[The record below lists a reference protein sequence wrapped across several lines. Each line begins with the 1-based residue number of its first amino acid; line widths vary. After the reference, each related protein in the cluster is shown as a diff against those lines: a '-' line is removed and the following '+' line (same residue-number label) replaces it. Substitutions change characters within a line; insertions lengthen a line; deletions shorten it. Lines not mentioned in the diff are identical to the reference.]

1 MSFGRPGTLN
11 AQPISFI
18 LKFTF
23 IQNNENHCMS
33 ISSTKQSATAKSFSS
48 KPKQK
53 PASSSTAVALKP
65 TSERSQ
71 ADQRKAL
78 TAGAVGATAASFAQ
92 REAAVRGKSQFLL
105 EGTPAFQAKM
115 KTHINTLAPG
125 TQFKPAAGYRNSLDI
140 VPAPEKNRVAGHRYG
155 YQLIDQAVNS
165 NKNSIFL
172 SQSSDGLAVASPTF
186 GEALG
191 TYSKPNEG
199 SPVSVKMPLKM
210 QEQYK
215 VLYKNSKEQP
225 EIKPIQADAIALGH
239 ELTHATRA
247 TRGVMQ
253 LNGPTAVVTRNPVK
267 FGDQWFHT
275 SKQIASSHPLWNE
288 EVATVGLGVQTGVTE
303 NRLNKE
309 LRLASRATFYSIPD
323 LQSGRPP
330 PLNDISAPR
339 AALERLENF
348 TRHNAMLA
356 NDTVRSGGKNV
367 LISASLGAGFS
378 ALQGRGADQVAQGA
392 GIAAAS
398 SVVNEFIERSL
409 YGPRSLSLGITPSNL
424 NAATRQARVAGT
436 TGAVMASTLTTLQEA
451 SNLQNA
457 AARPEAVGKI
467 ISEGVLGAVSS
478 GASAAA
484 STFTGAAVNRLVP
497 GKVGSTLAP
506 VAGAIVGTGTG
517 LLTDA
522 ALRQL
527 KVDQMIS
534 NLSANATRKLQG
546 Q

>member
-1 MSFGRPGTLN
+1 
-11 AQPISFI
+11 
-18 LKFTF
+18 
-23 IQNNENHCMS
+23 MS
-33 ISSTKQSATAKSFSS
+33 ISNIKSAPPPSS
-48 KPKQK
+48 SSARTQK
-53 PASSSTAVALKP
+53 PAPTSTVVTQKP
-65 TSERSQ
+65 KSERSQ

-92 REAAVRGKSQFLL
+92 REAAVRGKRQFLL
-105 EGTPAFQAKM
+105 EGTPAFQATM

-125 TQFKPAAGYRNSLDI
+125 TQFKPAAGYRQSLDI
-140 VPAPEKNRVAGHRYG
+140 VPALEKNRVAGHRYG

-172 SQSSDGLAVASPTF
+172 SPSSDGIAEASSLFHSDAV
-186 GEALG
+186 GK
-191 TYSKPNEG
+191 YSKPNEG
-199 SPVSVKMPLKM
+199 SPVSVKMPPKM
-210 QEQYK
+210 QEQHD
-215 VLYKNSKEQP
+215 VIYKNSKGQP
-225 EIKPIQADAIALGH
+225 EIRPIEAGAITLGH
-239 ELTHATRA
+239 ELVHATRA
-247 TRGVMQ
+247 ARGVQ
-253 LNGPTAVVTRNPVK
+253 QHNEATTVVTRNPVK

-275 SKQIASSHPLWNE
+275 SKKIASPHPNWNE
-288 EVATVGLGVQTGVTE
+288 EVATVGLGVQSGVTE
-303 NRLNKE
+303 NRLRKE

-323 LQSGRPP
+323 IQSGRPP

-506 VAGAIVGTGTG
+506 VAGAMVGTGTG

-527 KVDQMIS
+527 RVDQLIS